1 MASVFTENGV
11 LIDLEEVGKVV
22 DGCDVFTIGFR
33 MFPERVIIDARETE
47 NAGPLVK
54 VVEPVTSVEERFHW
68 LGRERPAFGVPEQFS
83 FFVWPHSL
91 EFLGTCGLG
100 QRIRDRLQSSER
112 SDVGGM
118 IDQALAELERLERRS
133 VHQALSGEGYH
144 SLWPQD

>member
-33 MFPERVIIDARETE
+33 MFPERLIIDTRETDSV
-47 NAGPLVK
+47 GPLMK

-68 LGRERPAFGVPEQFS
+68 LGRERPAFAVPEQFS

-91 EFLGTCGLG
+91 EFLGSCGLG
-100 QRIRDRLQSSER
+100 QQIRDRLRASER

-118 IDQALAELERLERRS
+118 IDGVLAELGRLEQRS
-133 VHQALSGEGYH
+133 VHQALSGDGYH
-144 SLWPQD
+144 TLWPQG